1 MSESLDA
8 PLPNAAS
15 YIQQLD
21 NLQLQLQQGL
31 PEYESTLREIHAK
44 LAQDPT
50 AVHLLPPDKV
60 AILVA
65 GLKKKT
71 GTFLQ
76 EAAASKRTKSKP
88 SLDEL

>member
-1 MSESLDA
+1 MSDDMNA
-8 PLPNAAS
+8 PLPNTNS

-21 NLQLQLQQGL
+21 NLQAMLQKNL
-31 PEYESTLREIHAK
+31 PEYEGALREIHAK

-76 EAAASKRTKSKP
+76 EAAASKRKSSKP
-88 SLDEL
+88 SLEEL